1 MTIFAFINLAHRE
14 HNVPEHTKPHQIH
27 QTKAANLAVI
37 GGNENAS
44 TSDQCTSL
52 NMSGRKKL
60 HANQK
65 KSEPVTSS
73 PNLSP
78 SYLQNKQYRTN
89 TPRNTDLI
97 DNSVNLN
104 DNKENLP
111 EYGGGAAEHRVDSP
125 KFALQQNS
133 PNTPL
138 SNYKSPPSTHSS
150 PLYTAHDTRTDCNIF
165 TYSPLITE
173 PFKHSTYFHFPDV
186 DTLSPIDHKST
197 QNLQND
203 ENKSNRKE
211 TASVRRA
218 RLKSISLD
226 SDGARLC
233 TDSSLP
239 VEEIIERTIPQTTFQ
254 DGEDT
259 PPFYSPLPSADE
271 HIRQMVC
278 TTKNINRLVLDLSIK
293 DDTLHSAHE
302 NAVATASMEAN
313 LPTPKT
319 PTLMQTR
326 QKAFSLDSDQDQA
339 MTVASEFNQNTLNVT
354 SAGHMS
360 KAKPHLVANFLC
372 IESNASASVPTTPKR
387 QSTGKCTKN
396 IMRCGKVLPLLH
408 DHEAMDSISDAKH
421 LCKAENIDSD
431 GNIMNDIHDQYD
443 DVYALETE
451 RGYAGSFETS
461 VDDVDC
467 DIINGSANSLTSQ
480 FGTSGA
486 NRRANSNLGSNNM
499 GLRSNMR
506 GNGLSLSNYSLSNF
520 QGSHCSLTRS
530 NYNIFGTASASSSS
544 LQMAQKSHSMYG
556 YGAMSSTSGDNAFFG
571 SSTQYH
577 QSQEQQHQQFSGIEL
592 NNVNVA
598 R

>member
-1 MTIFAFINLAHRE
+1 MMGE
-14 HNVPEHTKPHQIH
+14 
-27 QTKAANLAVI
+27 
-37 GGNENAS
+37 NENAS
-44 TSDQCTSL
+44 TSDQCSPL
-52 NMSGRKKL
+52 NIPGRKKA

-65 KSEPVTSS
+65 KSESVTSS
-73 PNLSP
+73 TNLSP

-97 DNSVNLN
+97 DSSVHLN
-104 DNKENLP
+104 DNKENRP
-111 EYGGGAAEHRVDSP
+111 EYGGGAEHRVDSP

-138 SNYKSPPSTHSS
+138 SSYKSPPSTHSS

-186 DTLSPIDHKST
+186 DTLSPIDRKST
-197 QNLQND
+197 HNLQND
-203 ENKSNRKE
+203 ENKINRKE
-211 TASVRRA
+211 AASVRRA

-239 VEEIIERTIPQTTFQ
+239 VEEIMERTTLQNTFH
-254 DGEDT
+254 DAEDT

-271 HIRQMVC
+271 HIRQMKC
-278 TTKNINRLVLDLSIK
+278 TTKNINRLVLDLSIT
-293 DDTLHSAHE
+293 DDTLQGAHE
-302 NAVATASMEAN
+302 NDAAAASIKAK

-339 MTVASEFNQNTLNVT
+339 MTADGEFNQNSLNVT
-354 SAGHMS
+354 NSGFML
-360 KAKPHLVANFLC
+360 KAKPQLVANFLC

-387 QSTGKCTKN
+387 QSIGKCTKN
-396 IMRCGKVLPLLH
+396 IMKCGRTLPLLH
-408 DHEAMDSISDAKH
+408 DHEAIDSISDAKH
-421 LCKAENIDSD
+421 VCKNDNIDGD
-431 GNIMNDIHDQYD
+431 ANVTDDIHDQYD
-443 DVYALETE
+443 DAYALEME

-467 DIINGSANSLTSQ
+467 DIISGSANSLISQ
-480 FGTSGA
+480 FGTSGG
-486 NRRANSNLGSNNM
+486 NSRANSNIGSNNM

-530 NYNIFGTASASSSS
+530 NYNIFGTSSAASSS

-556 YGAMSSTSGDNAFFG
+556 YGAMSSAGGGNQFFG
-571 SSTQYH
+571 TMEQH
-577 QSQEQQHQQFSGIEL
+577 QSQQQQQQFSGTKL
-592 NNVNVA
+592 NKA
-598 R
+598 DTLR